1 MQQIAFQVT
10 NCMTHHHKSLF
21 VPRLNSTPQASGA
34 GSSPLLRFASVANS
48 IPPGTCCVLDSE
60 QGDLADFRFQIPAH
74 LVLPPPPKFRVLIT
88 PLQMR

>member
-10 NCMTHHHKSLF
+10 NCMAHYHLIPPHKPRVQAVTLF
-21 VPRLNSTPQASGA
+21 YDLQV
-34 GSSPLLRFASVANS
+34 SPTQY
-48 IPPGTCCVLDSE
+48 PTPGTCCVLDSE

-74 LVLPPPPKFRVLIT
+74 LVLPHPPKFRVLIT